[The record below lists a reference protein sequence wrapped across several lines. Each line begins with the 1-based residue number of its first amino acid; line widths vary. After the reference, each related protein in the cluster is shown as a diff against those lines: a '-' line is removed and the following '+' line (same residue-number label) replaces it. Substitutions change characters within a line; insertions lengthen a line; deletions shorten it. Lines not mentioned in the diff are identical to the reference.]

1 MQNVIERLLKD
12 ILLVLI
18 IIIVILILFFS
29 HYIASILVP
38 IIFAFLT
45 AVFLHPFI
53 DRLQKIKIPYIFSV
67 LIVYSIF
74 ILIFVLIFTII
85 TLSFTSFMS
94 EIPDISIHFR
104 ESVIMLLDKISES
117 DIEIL
122 NRYFNKE
129 ELKRQFENFTNQLIS
144 IETMKTYILTPLGE
158 TLNTLKSFLIYAV
171 SLIFIIP
178 LMDNISDKILNAFPE
193 SMGHKVN
200 KVFITITEQV
210 QNYLVAK
217 SIISLSV
224 GILSFII
231 CLIFK
236 IKYALLWGVVIFLLN
251 YVPYIGPIISTV
263 FPMTLS
269 IFEYQ
274 SFLHLISLTLSLT
287 IVHFIIG
294 NIIEPKF
301 MSKGV
306 NLGPLVIIIS
316 VLIWGYIWG
325 AAGIILSVPM
335 MSVINLICENITSLK
350 PISVLISAK
359 KHNIQKSS

>member
-1 MQNVIERLLKD
+1 MQNVNERLLKD

-18 IIIVILILFFS
+18 IIIAILILFFS

-45 AVFLHPFI
+45 AIFLHPFI
-53 DRLQKIKIPYIFSV
+53 DRLQKIKIPYIISV

-74 ILIFVLIFTII
+74 ILIFVMIFTII
-85 TLSFTSFMS
+85 ALSFSSFVS
-94 EIPDISIHFR
+94 EIPNISVHFR
-104 ESVIMLLDKISES
+104 EKLIMLLDKISES

-129 ELKRQFENFTNQLIS
+129 ELKKQFENITNELMS
-144 IETMKTYILTPLGE
+144 IEVMRTYILAPLGV
-158 TLNTLKSFLIYAV
+158 TLNTLKAFLIYAV

-178 LMDNISDKILNAFPE
+178 LMDNISDKILNAFPGNI
-193 SMGHKVN
+193 GHKVN
-200 KVFITITEQV
+200 KIFITITEQV

-217 SIISLSV
+217 SIISLAV
-224 GILSFII
+224 GIFSFII

-251 YVPYIGPIISTV
+251 YVPYIGPIISTI
-263 FPMTLS
+263 FPMVLS
-269 IFEYQ
+269 IFQYQ
-274 SFLHLISLTLSLT
+274 SFLHLVGLTISLT
-287 IVHFIIG
+287 IVHIIIG
-294 NIIEPKF
+294 YIIEPKF

-306 NLGPLVIIIS
+306 NLSPLVIIIS
-316 VLIWGYIWG
+316 LLIWGYIWG

-350 PISVLISAK
+350 PISILLSAK
-359 KHNIQKSS
+359 KHHIQKS